1 MGFEAFLQYLLTVL
15 STACVHKTRKL
26 LKLTVCYYISLGA
39 IKKKPIRYV
48 VEIFFAD
55 IIDNEHVKS

>member
-1 MGFEAFLQYLLTVL
+1 MGFEAFLQYLFTVL

-39 IKKKPIRYV
+39 IKKNSIRYII
-48 VEIFFAD
+48 EIFVAD
-55 IIDNEHVKS
+55 IIDNENLKS